1 MAETLKEQVERTRT
15 RRDKEYGTDPTPE
28 DRAEFARLWPNT
40 VARGRQNEFEHFLR
54 ARRYRKPNDS
64 GMDGTHGVCGMPP
77 ADSSYRCQ
85 GITRN
90 GARAGLRCIRWAC
103 KGSRFCTYHG
113 GGNRHVKAY
122 MQRAKIGNV
131 AGRKYSQL
139 QRLPMAYSKYL
150 SESLADRLQDL
161 VARPLRE
168 QINAVEELGLMEIA
182 ATDAVQ
188 LYNLVEQTTESELQ
202 KLETLD
208 EGETKKNAVVRD
220 VLQQRM
226 AAGMLMKDALQGVV
240 DAREQ
245 VQRIAND
252 KRTSI
257 AVQDLALLVSQFV
270 EIAYEV
276 FGENN
281 IELVNEYAARVR
293 SVKLPRDGSEG
304 TTLTPDMDVM
314 AMDKTIPKIAG

>member
-1 MAETLKEQVERTRT
+1 
-15 RRDKEYGTDPTPE
+15 
-28 DRAEFARLWPNT
+28 
-40 VARGRQNEFEHFLR
+40 
-54 ARRYRKPNDS
+54 
-64 GMDGTHGVCGMPP
+64 
-77 ADSSYRCQ
+77 
-85 GITRN
+85 
-90 GARAGLRCIRWAC
+90 
-103 KGSRFCTYHG
+103 
-113 GGNRHVKAY
+113 
-122 MQRAKIGNV
+122 
-131 AGRKYSQL
+131 
-139 QRLPMAYSKYL
+139 MAYSKYL

-208 EGETKKNAVVRD
+208 EGEAKKNAVVRD